1 LSFFMFSDYQDSEH
15 DSLFH
20 AWCQRGHPEGSRS
33 NAGAFSASVVPQSL
47 VLRARMLA
55 RAYVLRLAWT
65 LCSCASGK
73 LRSRPAAVA
82 VSQGGTCATH
92 CTGELLAMQPLP
104 ALPRAQHF
112 CGCAASG
119 EDATPHTSILPQ
131 SVSILLCTVSTL
143 MGRFLIG
150 VNVFDSTVVVP
161 RGKE

>member
-1 LSFFMFSDYQDSEH
+1 M
-15 DSLFH
+15 
-20 AWCQRGHPEGSRS
+20 
-33 NAGAFSASVVPQSL
+33 
-47 VLRARMLA
+47 
-55 RAYVLRLAWT
+55 
-65 LCSCASGK
+65 
-73 LRSRPAAVA
+73 A
-82 VSQGGTCATH
+82 VSPASTCATQ

-104 ALPRAQHF
+104 ALPRAQQF

-119 EDATPHTSILPQ
+119 EDATPYTSILPQ